1 MLGRAVDNGFFC
13 YPAMLRDPWLDGL
26 RARAEFMA
34 LMRKALHQHQEAT
47 AAFIAGGG
55 GSLLG
60 IQAEVY

>member
-1 MLGRAVDNGFFC
+1 
-13 YPAMLRDPWLDGL
+13 MLRDPWLDGL

-34 LMRKALHQHQEAT
+34 LMRKAQNQHQEAT